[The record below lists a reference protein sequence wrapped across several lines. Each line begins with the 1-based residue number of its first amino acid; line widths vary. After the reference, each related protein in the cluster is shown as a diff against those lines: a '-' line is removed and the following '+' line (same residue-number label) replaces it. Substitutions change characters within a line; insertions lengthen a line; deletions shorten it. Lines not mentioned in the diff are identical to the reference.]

1 MGDIMRPLSFD
12 HLMTWARDELRV
24 DDAIFGVRRDHF
36 WTATEPRIITNA
48 FGDRLALPLGPAA
61 GPQTQLANNIL
72 VAYLTG
78 ARFMELKTVQKMDGE
93 EIRHAVAKPCIEAT
107 DEGYNCEWST
117 ELTVPQAFDEYI
129 KAYFAIAVFGKE
141 LGLGGV
147 HDVAYNISVGYDL
160 EGIKGAKVDTYLE
173 GMKDASTTPIWAEC
187 YAWVQQRLPEF
198 AHFTQEDL
206 DALDPRITRS
216 CTLST
221 LHGCPADEIERIA
234 DYLLKEKGF
243 NTFVKCNPT
252 MLGYDYAREALD
264 RLGFDYITFDDHHFK
279 ADLQFEDAVPMFQR
293 LTATAGELG
302 LRFGV
307 KLTNTFP
314 VQVAAGEL
322 PSEEM
327 YMSGRSLYVLSLSL
341 AQKLSHAFDGTLPIS
356 FSGGIDAFNI
366 REVLQTGIQPV
377 TVATTIL
384 KPGGV
389 LRFNQM
395 ADETAAVM
403 TDYAGI
409 DVAKLDAAVEA
420 IFDESAGERYH
431 KRWREK
437 IRSRKTASALPLT
450 DCYKAPCEHGGCPI
464 EQQIPEYLTLTSE
477 GRFAEA
483 FDVIALDNTAPTITG
498 VLCSEQC
505 REHCTRLDYDISID
519 MRGVKLTASDGA
531 QDDYIKATKA
541 PELATTD
548 KVAII
553 GAGPAGIA
561 SAIYLRRNGMDVDVF
576 EKLEGPYGVV
586 EYIIPKFRID
596 RDQIT
601 RDYELATAL
610 GVRFHFNADPDFDV
624 AELKKSYSHV
634 IVAVGA
640 WGKCPSPV
648 RDGGEHIVDAFDFLW
663 ATQNEGKTDY
673 GKRVAVIGAGDVAMD
688 CVRTASRLPDC
699 EVAELVYRRTEP
711 NMPATQHEVN
721 LVRGEG
727 LTMHQL
733 LAPISYDGTT
743 LRVEKMSL
751 SELDASG
758 RRSVTGTGEFTDM
771 AFDTVVGATGATLL
785 AEPYTRNGIALDGR
799 GRPVL
804 DKTFQSTVPGV
815 YVIGDGR
822 RGPATIVEAIG
833 DAKVACK
840 AILTAQGITPDYA
853 RPHPTVHQP
862 AAQVYQRRGLL
873 IAEINGKAEGARC
886 LSCQDICE
894 ICTEVCPNRANVAI
908 TVPGFSDPRQI
919 VHIDG
924 LCNEC
929 NTCGTFCP
937 HAGLPYKDKLTVFW
951 TREDFDDSTNPG
963 FLPLG
968 EHTYLVRM
976 PGGDVFEHSQAQDFQ
991 TANKM
996 TDEMTRVLDVLE
1008 GSYSYLLAPTES
1020 SAAEVYAR

>member
-1 MGDIMRPLSFD
+1 MGDMMRPLSFD
-12 HLMTWARDELRV
+12 HLMTWAQDELKT
-24 DDAIFGVRRDHF
+24 DGSIFGVRRDHF
-36 WTATEPRIITNA
+36 WRAAQPRIITNA
-48 FGDRLALPLGPAA
+48 FGDRVALPLGPAA

-93 EIRHAVAKPCIEAT
+93 EIRQAVAKPCIEAE

-147 HDVAYNISVGYDL
+147 KDVAYNISVGYDL
-160 EGIKGAKVDTYLE
+160 EGIKGEKVDAYLE
-173 GMKDASTTPIWAEC
+173 GMKDASTTAIWKEC
-187 YAWVQQRLPEF
+187 YAWVQSRLDSFE
-198 AHFTQEDL
+198 HFTQADL
-206 DALDPRITRS
+206 DELDPRVTRS

-221 LHGCPADEIERIA
+221 LHGCPAGEIERIA
-234 DYLLKEKGF
+234 HYLLTEKGF

-252 MLGYDYAREALD
+252 MLGYDYARESLD
-264 RLGFDYITFDDHHFK
+264 RLGFDYIQFDDHHFK

-293 LTATAGELG
+293 LTQTATEKG

-341 AQKLSHAFDGTLPIS
+341 AQKLSHAFDGALPIS
-356 FSGGIDAFNI
+356 FSGGIDAFNL
-366 REVLQTGIQPV
+366 EQVLATGIQPV

-395 ADETAAVM
+395 ADITAAAM
-403 TDYAGI
+403 SDFAGI
-409 DVAKLDAAVEA
+409 DVAKLDQAVA
-420 IFDESAGERYH
+420 DIFTGERYH
-431 KRWREK
+431 KRYREK
-437 IRSRKTASALPLT
+437 IRSRKTQSALPLT
-450 DCYKAPCEHGGCPI
+450 DCFKAPCEDGGCPI
-464 EQQIPEYLTLTSE
+464 EQQIPEYLTLTGE
-477 GRFAEA
+477 GRFKEA

-505 REHCTRLDYDISID
+505 RDHCTRLDYDISID
-519 MRGVKLTASDGA
+519 MRGVKLVASDGA
-531 QDDYIKATKA
+531 QDDYIAATTA
-541 PELATTD
+541 PELATSD

-561 SAIYLRRNGMDVDVF
+561 SAIFLRRNGMDVEVF
-576 EKLEGPYGVV
+576 EKLDGPYGVV

-596 RDQIT
+596 REQIK
-601 RDYELATAL
+601 RDYELAVSL
-610 GVRFHFNADPDFDV
+610 GVTFHFNADPEYDV
-624 AELKKSYSHV
+624 KRLRESYAHV
-634 IVAVGA
+634 IVATGA
-640 WGKCPSPV
+640 WGKCPNPV
-648 RDGGEHIVDAFDFLW
+648 SEGQEHIVDAFDFLW

-673 GKRVAVIGAGDVAMD
+673 GKRIAVVGAGDVAMD
-688 CVRTASRLPDC
+688 CLRTATRLPGC

-711 NMPATQHEVN
+711 FMPATQHEVN

-727 LTMHQL
+727 LTMHEL
-733 LAPISYDGTT
+733 LAPVSYDGTA
-743 LRVEKMSL
+743 LRVEKMTL
-751 SELDASG
+751 SEVDASG
-758 RRSVTGTGEFTDM
+758 RRSVKGTGEFADLQ
-771 AFDTVVGATGATLL
+771 FDTVVGATGATLIT
-785 AEPYTRNGIALDGR
+785 EPYTKNGIQLDGR
-799 GRPVL
+799 GKPVL
-804 DKTFQSTVPGV
+804 DKTYQASVPGV

-822 RGPATIVEAIG
+822 RGPRTIVEAIA

-840 AILTAQGITPDYA
+840 AILTAAGITPDYA
-853 RPHPTVHQP
+853 RPHPTVHKAP
-862 AAQVYQRRGLL
+862 EPVYQRRGLL
-873 IAEINGKAEGARC
+873 IAEIKGQKEGNRC
-886 LSCQDICE
+886 LTCQDICE
-894 ICTEVCPNRANVAI
+894 VCTEVCPNRANVAI
-908 TVPGFSDPRQI
+908 TVPGFDDPRQI

-951 TREDFDDSTNPG
+951 TEEDFADSTNPG

-968 EHTYLVRM
+968 EHTYRVRM
-976 PGGDVFEHSQAQDFQ
+976 PGGDVFEHSQSQDFQ
-991 TANKM
+991 RANNM

-1008 GSYSYLLAPTES
+1008 GSYPYLLVPS
-1020 SAAEVYAR
+1020 EVNAR

>member
-1 MGDIMRPLSFD
+1 MGDLMRPLSFD
-12 HLMTWARDELRV
+12 HLMWWAQEELKS
-24 DDAIFGVRRDHF
+24 DGSIFGVRRQHF
-36 WTATEPRIITNA
+36 WRAETPRIITNA

-141 LGLGGV
+141 LGLGDV
-147 HDVAYNISVGYDL
+147 TDVAYNISVGYDL
-160 EGIKGAKVDTYLE
+160 EGIKGEKVDTYLE
-173 GMKDASTTPIWAEC
+173 GMKDASQTPIWQEC
-187 YAWVQQRLPEF
+187 HAWVSERLGQFE
-198 AHFTQEDL
+198 HFTQADL

-221 LHGCPADEIERIA
+221 LHGCPADEIEKIA
-234 DYLLKEKGF
+234 HYLLTEKGF

-252 MLGYDYAREALD
+252 MLGYEYARQALD
-264 RLGFDYITFDDHHFK
+264 RLGYDYISFDDHHFK
-279 ADLQFEDAVPMFQR
+279 ADLQFEAAVPMFQR
-293 LTATAGELG
+293 LTETANGLG

-314 VQVAAGEL
+314 VDVAAGEL

-366 REVLQTGIQPV
+366 KDVLETGIQPI
-377 TVATTIL
+377 TVATTLL

-389 LRFNQM
+389 TRFNQL

-409 DVAKLDAAVEA
+409 DLAKLDAAVAA
-420 IFDESAGERYH
+420 IFADERYH

-437 IRSRKTASALPLT
+437 IRSRKTQSPLPLT

-464 EQQIPEYLTLTSE
+464 EQQIPEYLSLTAE
-477 GRFAEA
+477 GRFKEA

-498 VLCSEQC
+498 VMCSEQC

-519 MRGVKLTASDGA
+519 MRGVKLVASDGA
-531 QDDYIKATKA
+531 QDDYIKATQA
-541 PELATTD
+541 PELATPN

-553 GAGPAGIA
+553 GAGPGGIA
-561 SAIYLRRNGMDVDVF
+561 SAIFLRRNGMDVEVF
-576 EKLEGPYGVV
+576 EKLDGPYGIV
-586 EYIIPKFRID
+586 EYIIPKFRIE
-596 RDQIT
+596 RDQIK
-601 RDYELATAL
+601 RDYELAVAL
-610 GVRFHFNADPDFDV
+610 GVQFHFNADPAFDI
-624 AELKKSYSHV
+624 ADLKKTFSHV
-634 IVAVGA
+634 IVAIGA
-640 WGKCPSPV
+640 WGRSPNPL
-648 RDGGEHIVDAFDFLW
+648 REGGEHIVDALEYLW

-673 GKRVAVIGAGDVAMD
+673 GKRIAVIGAGDVSMD
-688 CVRTASRLPDC
+688 CLRTSSRLPDC

-711 NMPATQHEVN
+711 FMPATQHEVN

-733 LAPISYDGTT
+733 LAPVSYDGKI
-743 LRVEKMSL
+743 LRVERMTL
-751 SELDASG
+751 GEIDAGG
-758 RRSVTGTGEFTDM
+758 RRSVHGTGEYLELQY
-771 AFDTVVGATGATLL
+771 DTVISATGATLDT
-785 AEPYTRNGIALDGR
+785 EPYTRNGIKLDGR
-799 GRPVL
+799 GKPIL
-804 DKTFQSTVPGV
+804 DKTYQASVPGV
-815 YVIGDGR
+815 YIIGDGR
-822 RGPATIVEAIG
+822 RGPRTIVEAIG
-833 DAKVACK
+833 DAKVACR
-840 AILTAQGITPDYA
+840 AILESQGIGADYA

-862 AAQVYQRRGLL
+862 AEQVYARRGLL

-886 LSCQDICE
+886 LSCQEICE

-908 TVPGFSDPRQI
+908 TVPGFADPRQI

-929 NTCGTFCP
+929 HTCGTFCP

-951 TREDFDDSTNPG
+951 TREDFEDSTNAG
-963 FLPLG
+963 FLSLG
-968 EHTYLVRM
+968 DHNYLVRM
-976 PGGDVFEHSQAQDFQ
+976 PGGDVFEHSQTQDWL

-996 TDEMTRVLDVLE
+996 TDEMTRVLDALE
-1008 GSYSYLLAPTES
+1008 GSYSFLFAPTEVPT
-1020 SAAEVYAR
+1020 EVHA